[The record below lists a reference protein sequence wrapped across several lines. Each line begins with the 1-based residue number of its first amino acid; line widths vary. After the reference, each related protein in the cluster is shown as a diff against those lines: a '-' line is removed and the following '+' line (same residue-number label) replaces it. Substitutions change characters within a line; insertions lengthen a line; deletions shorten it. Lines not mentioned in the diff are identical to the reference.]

1 MFITLLVTGLIVAL
15 TVLIHFEAL
24 RWLSAFMGSTHG
36 RFRLALLVCMFGAM
50 VAHIFEIWVFGFG
63 YYFLTASE
71 QFGSLE
77 GGFTHTLGDCGY
89 YSFVTYTTLGF
100 GDLVPKGPVRFLTGM
115 EALTGLLL
123 ITWTASFMYIQM
135 QQEWKINSSSS

>member
-1 MFITLLVTGLIVAL
+1 MLMTLLITAFIVAL
-15 TVLIHFEAL
+15 AVLIHFEAL
-24 RWLSAFMGSTHG
+24 RWLASFMESNHG

-50 VAHIFEIWVFGFG
+50 VAHVIEIWVFGFG
-63 YYFLTASE
+63 YYFLTQSG

-77 GGFTHTLGDCGY
+77 GSFTHTLSDCGY
-89 YSFVTYTTLGF
+89 YSYVTYTTLGF
-100 GDLVPKGPVRFLTGM
+100 GDLIPKGPVRFLTGM

-135 QQEWKINSSSS
+135 QRGWTINSSSS

>member
-1 MFITLLVTGLIVAL
+1 MLITLLVTTILVAL

-24 RWLSAFMGSTHG
+24 RWLSAFMLSPHS
-36 RFRLALLVCMFGAM
+36 RFRLALLVCMLGAM
-50 VAHIFEIWVFGFG
+50 VVHVIEIWVFGLG
-63 YYFLTASE
+63 YCYLTEFDQLS
-71 QFGSLE
+71 SLE
-77 GGFTHTLGDCGY
+77 GGFAHTLADCGY

-100 GDLVPKGPVRFLTGM
+100 GDLIPIGPIRFLTGM

-135 QQEWKINSSSS
+135 KQGWKTNSSS

>member
-1 MFITLLVTGLIVAL
+1 MLITLLVTTGIVAL

-24 RWLSAFMGSTHG
+24 RCLSAFMRSPHG

-50 VAHIFEIWVFGFG
+50 VAHIIEIWGFGFG
-63 YYFLTASE
+63 YYFLTQSG

-77 GGFTHTLGDCGY
+77 GDFTHTLADCGY

-100 GDLVPKGPVRFLTGM
+100 GDLIPKGPLRFLTGM

-135 QQEWKINSSSS
+135 KQGWKTNPSSE

>member
-1 MFITLLVTGLIVAL
+1 M
-15 TVLIHFEAL
+15 
-24 RWLSAFMGSTHG
+24 
-36 RFRLALLVCMFGAM
+36 
-50 VAHIFEIWVFGFG
+50 AHVIEIWVFGFG
-63 YYFLTASE
+63 YYFLTQSG

-77 GGFTHTLGDCGY
+77 GGFTHTLSDCGY

-100 GDLVPKGPVRFLTGM
+100 GDLIPKGPVRFLTGM

-135 QQEWKINSSSS
+135 KQGWKTNSSL